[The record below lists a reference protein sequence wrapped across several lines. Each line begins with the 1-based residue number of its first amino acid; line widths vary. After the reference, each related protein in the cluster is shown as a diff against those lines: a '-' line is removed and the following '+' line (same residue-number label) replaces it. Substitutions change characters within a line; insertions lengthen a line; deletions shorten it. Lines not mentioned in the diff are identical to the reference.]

1 MKMKAMPR
9 KCNRGN
15 AFSIPDCIPLGEAAL
30 LIRLGATI
38 DPQINAAV
46 LALEQALLN
55 ECLPGLQATVPAYAS
70 LTVHFDPMEISCE
83 SLTDAVNRL
92 HATIRPSGLKAG
104 RTIEVPVVYGGKN
117 GPDLDFTAG
126 HCHMSCEQ
134 VISLHCSVIYRV
146 HFIGFLPGFPYLGGM
161 DPRLQAP
168 RLETPRTLVPAGSV
182 GVAGLQTGVY
192 PLESPGGWRII
203 GWTPLRLFDPDRNPP
218 TLLTPGDSLRFI
230 PVSEQELV
238 NAAGD

>member
-15 AFSIPDCIPLGEAAL
+15 AFHTPDCIPLGEAAL

-38 DPQINAAV
+38 DPQVNAAV
-46 LALEQALLN
+46 LALEKALLN
-55 ECLPGLQATVPAYAS
+55 ERLPGLRATVPAYVS
-70 LTVHFDPMEISCE
+70 LTVHFDPLEISCE
-83 SLTDAVNRL
+83 TLTDVANRL
-92 HATIRPSGLKAG
+92 LATIRLNGLKAG
-104 RTIEVPVVYGGKN
+104 RTIDVPVVYGGVR
-117 GPDLDFTAG
+117 GPDLDFVAR
-126 HCHMSCEQ
+126 HCGMSCEQ
-134 VISLHCSVIYRV
+134 VIALHSAATYRV

-168 RLETPRTLVPAGSV
+168 RLETPRTIVPAGSV
-182 GVAGLQTGVY
+182 GIAGLQTGVY

-230 PVSEQELV
+230 PVSEQELA